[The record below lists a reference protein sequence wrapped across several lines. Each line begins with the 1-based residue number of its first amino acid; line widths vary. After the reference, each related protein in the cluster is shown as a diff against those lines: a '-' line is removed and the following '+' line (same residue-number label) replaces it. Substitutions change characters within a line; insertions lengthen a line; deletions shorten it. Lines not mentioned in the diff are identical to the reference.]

1 MNFLIVFLHLYLFF
15 LCRNIFSRISEN
27 GKGLTRGTH
36 RTATASPG
44 VAPRLVVMGGTAC
57 HHACAGIK
65 PCPNNA
71 GLSRSD
77 SPVRT
82 SLGPVAPP
90 LLRPSELA
98 APSLFLLPPLPHPS
112 PFLAQVSTGS
122 PSPPPRRLPPSSPL
136 LCSELVSPTVS
147 HTCVSRHRD
156 ATSDLPPPEPA

>member
-44 VAPRLVVMGGTAC
+44 VAPRLVVVGGTVC
-57 HHACAGIK
+57 RHACAGIK
-65 PCPNNA
+65 PCPDNA

-98 APSLFLLPPLPHPS
+98 APSLFLWPLLPHPS

-122 PSPPPRRLPPSSPL
+122 PSPPSSTSLIAAPLLRTGEPHGVPHLRQPSS
-136 LCSELVSPTVS
+136 
-147 HTCVSRHRD
+147 
-156 ATSDLPPPEPA
+156 